1 MTAAAASVAA
11 AALSVSPV
19 HIRLTRA
26 ASRTITITNAGDAAV
41 AVAARPA
48 GFVLDRRGKPTIARE
63 RQPAAGWLRLRP
75 RRFVLAPG
83 GTAVAT
89 VSFAAPAGALPG
101 DHPSLVLFTTRPRR
115 AAGVAIRVRIGVVVF
130 VRVAG
135 SIVHRLEL
143 GALRVRGRRVLETAV
158 VNRGNV
164 VERVRVHVSL
174 SRGGHVLVRLRSA
187 RRTLLP
193 HSRGI
198 ERFGYRGRLR
208 GWVTA
213 RVDLGAL
220 RRTFRIR
227 L

>member
-1 MTAAAASVAA
+1 MMAAAPSVAA

-19 HIRLTRA
+19 RIRLTRA
-26 ASRTITITNAGDAAV
+26 ARRTITVTNAGDASAAV
-41 AVAARPA
+41 DARPA

-63 RQPAAGWLRLRP
+63 RQRAAGWLRLRP

-83 GTAVAT
+83 GTAVVT
-89 VSFAAPAGALPG
+89 VSFAASAGARPG
-101 DHPSLVLFTTRPRR
+101 DHPALVLFTTRPRR

-135 SIVHRLEL
+135 RIVHRLEL
-143 GALRVRGRRVLETAV
+143 RALRVRGRVLEAAV

-164 VERVRVHVSL
+164 VERVRVRVSL
-174 SRGGHVLVRLRSA
+174 SRGGHVLARLGSG

-198 ERFGYRGRLR
+198 ERFAYRGRLR

-213 RVDLGAL
+213 RVDLRAL
-220 RRTFRIR
+220 RRTFQIR

>member
-1 MTAAAASVAA
+1 MMAAATSVAA

-26 ASRTITITNAGDAAV
+26 ASRTITVTNAGDASAAV
-41 AVAARPA
+41 DARPA

-63 RQPAAGWLRLRP
+63 RQRAAGWLRLRP

-83 GTAVAT
+83 ESAMVAV
-89 VSFAAPAGALPG
+89 SLAAPAGALPG

-115 AAGVAIRVRIGVVVF
+115 AAGVAIRVRIGVVVL

-135 SIVHRLEL
+135 RIVHRLEL
-143 GALRVRGRRVLETAV
+143 GGLRVRGRVLEAAV

-164 VERVRVHVSL
+164 VERVRVRVSL
-174 SRGGHVLVRLRSA
+174 SRGGYVLARLGSA

-193 HSRGI
+193 HSRAI
-198 ERFGYRGRLR
+198 ERFGYRGLLR